1 MTFMNINY
9 TPHSLKRINQRGIS
23 KVVIELILRYGK
35 SFNSHNDKKFI
46 LPDKALRTLLKKH
59 KDLVKYEEKIKNTCV
74 IFNEPNVITTYKVKA
89 RLQWN

>member
-1 MTFMNINY
+1 MNINY

-23 KVVIELILRYGK
+23 KDVIELIVRYGK

-46 LPDKALRTLLKKH
+46 LPDKTLRRLLKKN
-59 KDLVKYEEKIKNTCV
+59 KDLVRYEEKIKNTCV
-74 IFNEPNVITTYKVKA
+74 IFNEPTVITTYKVKG